1 MPGSAPR
8 ALQHGLEIAL
18 RSAQMVG
25 ATGFAAYVLA
35 REWLRTPEFGG
46 RGREHL
52 LRAFGRALVGFATQ
66 LGATFIKLGQI
77 ASTRGDLLAEP
88 LRRELATLQDRVPPF
103 PFREVRHTIE
113 SELGQPLEAIYERF
127 QPSPV
132 AAASVA
138 QVHRAVLR
146 GAEQWVAVKVRR
158 PDILEKVRLDR
169 SILLFLGRTLER
181 LVPSLRLL
189 SLEGALR
196 SFCDAVEQQ
205 IHLSNEA
212 EHNRRF
218 TQNFADET
226 EVRFP
231 RLFPAACSD
240 AVLTMEFIEGVHESE
255 LEAAGIL
262 VHRVVAAGMRAVCR
276 MIFLHGFVHADL
288 HPGNLRFMPPGC
300 IVLLDLG
307 LVGTLDDVD
316 RLTTARLLFAF
327 AVGDGGAAVLRPR
340 TEPGDGRLFCLRARD
355 HRPRGERAK
364 ARPWKSSGD
373 TRDRANLRHFAASPH
388 PGPQPYDDGES
399 RSHDRGGPRPAAGA
413 RAIAHR
419 RGPALSRRGAR
430 GVPSAERGL
439 RERLWPLPVQCIRAR
454 LPVHS
459 GRPSRLRGSS
469 AVVGKGGLEPTCPA
483 CDGAACA
490 DTAARARHADSLNG

>member
-1 MPGSAPR
+1 
-8 ALQHGLEIAL
+8 
-18 RSAQMVG
+18 
-25 ATGFAAYVLA
+25 
-35 REWLRTPEFGG
+35 
-46 RGREHL
+46 
-52 LRAFGRALVGFATQ
+52 
-66 LGATFIKLGQI
+66 
-77 ASTRGDLLAEP
+77 
-88 LRRELATLQDRVPPF
+88 LRRELATLQDCVPPF

-113 SELGQPLEAIYERF
+113 SELRQPLEVIYERF

-132 AAASVA
+132 AAASVT

-146 GAEQWVAVKVRR
+146 GTEQWVAVKVRR

-189 SLEGALR
+189 ALEGAVR

-205 IHLSNEA
+205 IH

-240 AVLTMEFIEGVHESE
+240 AVLTMEFIEGAHESE

-276 MIFLHGFVHADL
+276 MIFLHGVVHADL
-288 HPGNLRFMPPGC
+288 HPGNLRFIPPGC

-327 AVGDGGAAVLRPR
+327 AMGDGATVA
-340 TEPGDGRLFCLRARD
+340 RLF
-355 HRPRGERAK
+355 
-364 ARPWKSSGD
+364 
-373 TRDRANLRHFAASPH
+373 
-388 PGPQPYDDGES
+388 
-399 RSHDRGGPRPAAGA
+399 
-413 RAIAHR
+413 
-419 RGPALSRRGAR
+419 
-430 GVPSAERGL
+430 
-439 RERLWPLPVQCIRAR
+439 
-454 LPVHS
+454 
-459 GRPSRLRGSS
+459 
-469 AVVGKGGLEPTCPA
+469 
-483 CDGAACA
+483 
-490 DTAARARHADSLNG
+490 

>member
-1 MPGSAPR
+1 M
-8 ALQHGLEIAL
+8 
-18 RSAQMVG
+18 
-25 ATGFAAYVLA
+25 
-35 REWLRTPEFGG
+35 
-46 RGREHL
+46 
-52 LRAFGRALVGFATQ
+52 
-66 LGATFIKLGQI
+66 
-77 ASTRGDLLAEP
+77 
-88 LRRELATLQDRVPPF
+88 
-103 PFREVRHTIE
+103 
-113 SELGQPLEAIYERF
+113 
-127 QPSPV
+127 
-132 AAASVA
+132 
-138 QVHRAVLR
+138 LR

-288 HPGNLRFMPPGC
+288 HPGNLRFMPPEC

-327 AVGDGGAAVLRPR
+327 AVGDGGLA
-340 TEPGDGRLFCLRARD
+340 RLFYDHAPSRATADYSAYEREIIDLVESVRKRGLGNLQVTLEIGRIFDILRR
-355 HRPRGERAK
+355 HRIQA
-364 ARPWKSSGD
+364 
-373 TRDRANLRHFAASPH
+373 
-388 PGPQPYDDGES
+388 
-399 RSHDRGGPRPAAGA
+399 RSHMTMVNLALMTAEGLGRRLAPELSLTDEALPYLAEALGVSLPQSAA
-413 RAIAHR
+413 
-419 RGPALSRRGAR
+419 
-430 GVPSAERGL
+430 
-439 RERLWPLPVQCIRAR
+439 
-454 LPVHS
+454 
-459 GRPSRLRGSS
+459 
-469 AVVGKGGLEPTCPA
+469 
-483 CDGAACA
+483 
-490 DTAARARHADSLNG
+490 

>member
-8 ALQHGLEIAL
+8 ALQHGLEVAL

-35 REWLRTPEFGG
+35 REWLRTPELSG

-189 SLEGALR
+189 SLEGALC

-327 AVGDGGAAVLRPR
+327 AVGDGATVA
-340 TEPGDGRLFCLRARD
+340 RLFYDHAPSRATADYSAYEREIIDLVESVRKRGLGNLQVTLEIGRIFDILRR
-355 HRPRGERAK
+355 HRIQA
-364 ARPWKSSGD
+364 
-373 TRDRANLRHFAASPH
+373 
-388 PGPQPYDDGES
+388 
-399 RSHDRGGPRPAAGA
+399 RSHMTMVNLALMTAEGLGRRLAPELSLTDEALPYLAEALGVSLPQSAA
-413 RAIAHR
+413 
-419 RGPALSRRGAR
+419 
-430 GVPSAERGL
+430 
-439 RERLWPLPVQCIRAR
+439 
-454 LPVHS
+454 
-459 GRPSRLRGSS
+459 
-469 AVVGKGGLEPTCPA
+469 
-483 CDGAACA
+483 
-490 DTAARARHADSLNG
+490 